1 MAGWSL
7 QRWLRQ
13 HESTRTLL
21 AGALFGGFGAYG
33 ALRGLDAARHDGTPG
48 WVALALG
55 TLAGLAVQGLAAYVA
70 IVRQYQVSWA
80 RAALGRYPLLAS
92 WVGAFLL
99 FYGSEP
105 GLLAVA
111 GGFWAGWAACM
122 VAYFLAK
129 GLRELRDPGLRQRL
143 ALAYA
148 SFLGRGT
155 PMETFAGIPGERVAV
170 DTLWQPDKLAAATS
184 PRWASCW
191 RATTSRCS
199 ERWPG
204 RRPARPGRGWGRSTR
219 AGS

>member
-1 MAGWSL
+1 M
-7 QRWLRQ
+7 
-13 HESTRTLL
+13 
-21 AGALFGGFGAYG
+21 
-33 ALRGLDAARHDGTPG
+33 
-48 WVALALG
+48 
-55 TLAGLAVQGLAAYVA
+55 
-70 IVRQYQVSWA
+70 
-80 RAALGRYPLLAS
+80 LAS

-129 GLRELRDPGLRQRL
+129 GLRELRDPGLRERT

-170 DTLWQPDKLAAATS
+170 DTLWRAADELRRGNVAPVGILLEGDNQPMQRALA
-184 PRWASCW
+184 
-191 RATTSRCS
+191 RATARQARAWLGTVDARGQSATRYSRSATC
-199 ERWPG
+199 
-204 RRPARPGRGWGRSTR
+204 RPPRNRVYC
-219 AGS
+219 